1 MDLLIFFLAGIFQD
15 ILFTLNIRF
24 VSKDRIWPAVF
35 TSFAVTMVSMLALYT
50 ILAKLDA
57 QRSLP
62 AIIMYS
68 LGITCGTFIAMRFH
82 LEPKE

>member
-1 MDLLIFFLAGIFQD
+1 
-15 ILFTLNIRF
+15 
-24 VSKDRIWPAVF
+24 
-35 TSFAVTMVSMLALYT
+35 
-50 ILAKLDA
+50 
-57 QRSLP
+57 LP